1 MELISWKDTWLICK
15 ISGDCSDLNIMMD
28 GTNMY
33 PGGFH
38 PIAQFLE
45 PSGRYS
51 ARYKLRANVSVKY
64 YFIDFGLSTHFP
76 DTDEPRLVTG
86 SRCQDREAPELSE
99 INPCDP
105 FALDVFL
112 LGNVY
117 RSVFIKVR
125 KPPLISHVCNL
136 TKGL

>member
-15 ISGDCSDLNIMMD
+15 TSRDCSDLNIMMD

-45 PSGRYS
+45 PSGRYN

-76 DTDEPRLVTG
+76 DTDGPRLVTG

-99 INPCDP
+99 INPYDP

-117 RSVFIKVR
+117 RTVFIKVR

>member
-51 ARYKLRANVSVKY
+51 ARYKL
-64 YFIDFGLSTHFP
+64 
-76 DTDEPRLVTG
+76 
-86 SRCQDREAPELSE
+86 
-99 INPCDP
+99 
-105 FALDVFL
+105 
-112 LGNVY
+112 
-117 RSVFIKVR
+117 
-125 KPPLISHVCNL
+125 
-136 TKGL
+136 